1 MNNKYFA
8 KIIAKDQ
15 HGLQMISAHC
25 SEAFVKVNEIKFLK
39 SNKIFLMSLNRLRK
53 EISKSKERISSIL
66 KFEYISSTKSKNIDQ
81 TKTDFFCIINADGS
95 MNPKYL
101 IEMMQRIK
109 NKNLDFLFASR
120 YEKPGGGS
128 DDDDFVT
135 SIGNF
140 LFTKIGNI
148 FFSLKI
154 TDILFT
160 YVMGKTKSFNNLN
173 LNSFD
178 FTLCIE
184 FPIKAARKNC
194 SIGTI
199 PSYERARIGGKKK
212 VNAFKDGLLI
222 LIKMIKMFF
231 FR

>member
-1 MNNKYFA
+1 MQDLTLVIPA
-8 KIIAKDQ
+8 K
-15 HGLQMISAHC
+15 HE
-25 SEAFVKVNEIKFLK
+25 SESLP
-39 SNKIFLMSLNRLRK
+39 IFLNELSSYNCRK
-53 EISKSKERISSIL
+53 LIVLEKTDLKTINSIKHFKDIIIVYQKKEGYGAALLEGIG
-66 KFEYISSTKSKNIDQ
+66 Q
-81 TKTDFFCIINADGS
+81 AKTDFFCIINADGS

-101 IEMMQRIK
+101 IEMMQIIK

-135 SIGNF
+135 SMGNF

-184 FPIKAARKNC
+184 FPIKAVRKNC

-199 PSYERARIGGKKK
+199 PSFERARIGGKKK

-222 LIKMIKMFF
+222 LIKMTKMFF

>member
-1 MNNKYFA
+1 MQDLTLVIPA
-8 KIIAKDQ
+8 K
-15 HGLQMISAHC
+15 HE
-25 SEAFVKVNEIKFLK
+25 SESLP
-39 SNKIFLMSLNRLRK
+39 IFLNEL
-53 EISKSKERISSIL
+53 SIL
-66 KFEYISSTKSKNIDQ
+66 NCKKLIVLEETDLKTINSIKHFKDIIIVYQKKMGYGGALLEGISQ
-81 TKTDFFCIINADGS
+81 TKTNFFCIINADGS

-101 IEMMQRIK
+101 NEMMQIIN

-128 DDDDFVT
+128 DDDNFVT

-140 LFTKIGNI
+140 IFTKIGNI

-160 YVMGKTKSFNNLN
+160 YVMGKTKSFNNLD
-173 LNSFD
+173 LNCID
-178 FTLCIE
+178 FTLCVE
-184 FPIKAARKNC
+184 FPIKAARKNYI
-194 SIGTI
+194 IGTI
-199 PSYERARIGGKKK
+199 PSFERVRIGGKKK

>member
-1 MNNKYFA
+1 MQDLTLVIPA
-8 KIIAKDQ
+8 K
-15 HGLQMISAHC
+15 HE
-25 SEAFVKVNEIKFLK
+25 SESLP
-39 SNKIFLMSLNRLRK
+39 IFLNELSSYNCRK
-53 EISKSKERISSIL
+53 LIVLEETDLKTINSIKHFEDIIIVYQKKEGYGGALLEGIG
-66 KFEYISSTKSKNIDQ
+66 Q
-81 TKTDFFCIINADGS
+81 AKTDFFCIINADGS

-101 IEMMQRIK
+101 IEMMERIK
-109 NKNLDFLFASR
+109 NKDLDFLFASR

-160 YVMGKTKSFNNLN
+160 YVMGKTKSFNNLK

-178 FTLCIE
+178 FTLCVE
-184 FPIKAARKNC
+184 FPIKAARKNY

-199 PSYERARIGGKKK
+199 PSFERLRIGGKKK
-212 VNAFKDGLLI
+212 VNALKDGLLI

>member
-1 MNNKYFA
+1 MQDLTLVIPA
-8 KIIAKDQ
+8 KNE
-15 HGLQMISAHC
+15 
-25 SEAFVKVNEIKFLK
+25 SESLPIFLK
-39 SNKIFLMSLNRLRK
+39 ELSSFDCKKLIVLEETDLKTINSIKHFQDIIIIFQKKGGYGDALLEGIR
-53 EISKSKERISSIL
+53 
-66 KFEYISSTKSKNIDQ
+66 Q
-81 TKTDFFCIINADGS
+81 TKTNYFCIINADGS

-101 IEMMQRIK
+101 YEMMEKIK
-109 NKNLDFLFASR
+109 NKSLDFLFASR

-128 DDDDFVT
+128 DDDDFLT

-140 LFTKIGNI
+140 LFTRIGNS

-160 YVMGKTKSFNNLN
+160 YVMGKTKSFNSLE
-173 LNSFD
+173 LNSLD
-178 FTLCIE
+178 FTLCVE
-184 FPIKAARKNC
+184 FPIKAARKNF

-199 PSYERARIGGKKK
+199 PSFERERIGGIKK